1 MQTYRH
7 PLTGAHGEVL
17 ATDVVSVGP
26 ASARSLIIV
35 SSGMHG
41 VEGYCGSAC
50 QLALLQ
56 DRELHA
62 RLERQS
68 VSLLLIHAINP
79 HGFSHW
85 RRTNEDNIDLNRSFI
100 DFSRPLPENP
110 PYAEIHDLLLPAQ
123 WPPSEE
129 NAQAIR
135 EFVADKG
142 ETYFRDAFSMGQ
154 VAFPDGLF
162 YRGREP
168 SWSNRTLRRI
178 VREAGRDRDRIVW
191 VDIHTGLGPRGH
203 GEKIFAAYDEKLP
216 GLHDPAEL
224 ARARRLWGA
233 DVFSIVGGQSASR
246 NALGGGITCLAV
258 ECPQAITTTLGLE
271 FGTLPRD
278 EVTLA
283 LRADHWLHN
292 HPDCSEEL
300 RNSIKQQIF
309 AAFCLKDPGWQGM
322 VLGQARVVVLQAVV
336 GIGEDRT

>member
-1 MQTYRH
+1 M
-7 PLTGAHGEVL
+7 L
-17 ATDVVSVGP
+17 ATDTVCVGP
-26 ASARSLIIV
+26 AAARSLVIV

-56 DRELHA
+56 DQDLLA

-68 VSLLLIHAINP
+68 VALLLIHAINP
-79 HGFSHW
+79 HGFSHR

-100 DFSRPLPENP
+100 DFTQPLPQNA

-129 NAQAIR
+129 NTRAIR
-135 EFVADKG
+135 EFVAHKG

-154 VAFPDGLF
+154 VSFPDGLF

-168 SWSNRTLRRI
+168 SWSNRTLRSI
-178 VREAGRDRDRIVW
+178 VRETGRDRDRIVW

-216 GLHDPAEL
+216 GLYDPAEL

-233 DVFSIVGGQSASR
+233 DVFSIVGGQSSSR
-246 NALGGGITCLAV
+246 NALGGGITSLAG
-258 ECPQAITTTLGLE
+258 ECPHATVTTMGLE
-271 FGTLPRD
+271 FGTLPRN

-292 HPDCSEEL
+292 HPDCSEAL
-300 RNSIKQQIF
+300 RNSIKQQVF
-309 AAFCLKDPGWQGM
+309 DAFCLNDPDWQGM
-322 VLGQARVVVLQAVV
+322 VLGQARVAVLQAVM
-336 GIGEDRT
+336 GIGEN